1 MTPNAVPVLRWQYVN
16 VLLLL
21 AGSYLG
27 LFVEAPRSGGQPAA
41 NLDRGIYRQR
51 LLVLGTHTV
60 ATRGHPVFGIFDFPF
75 AAPHLLNLRLL
86 GAGKPPSQAERSD
99 RGGGSSPSGEKWLK
113 LFAVLGLPRVYSP
126 VFLIG
131 TWSR

>member
-1 MTPNAVPVLRWQYVN
+1 MTPNAVPILRWQYVN
-16 VLLLL
+16 VLMLL

-51 LLVLGTHTV
+51 LLVLGMHTI
-60 ATRGHPVFGIFDFPF
+60 ATRGHPVFRIFDFPF
-75 AAPHLLNLRLL
+75 VVPCLLNLRLL
-86 GAGKPPSQAERSD
+86 GAGKPSQPERSD
-99 RGGGSSPSGEKWLK
+99 RGGGPSSSGEKWLK
-113 LFAVLGLPRVYSP
+113 LFSVLGLPRVYSP
-126 VFLIG
+126 VFLIA